1 MQRDDLKVGG
11 AYCWGSRRLF
21 LSRLVEVGKGLHVLN
36 YLFRG
41 EMIERDDIFGGKGVQ
56 AVAFVVGDDGDD
68 AVWKEYEGERTEGR
82 GED

>member
-1 MQRDDLKVGG
+1 M
-11 AYCWGSRRLF
+11 
-21 LSRLVEVGKGLHVLN
+21 N